1 VNAKVLITGANGQ
14 LGRSLN
20 KINEDFTGLQFMFL
34 SSEQCDITDGNQ
46 VRQIIK
52 SYNPDYLI
60 NAAAYTAVDQ
70 AESNEEDAMA
80 VNAFALQNIGQ
91 AMANKKVI
99 HISSDYV
106 YHLEERIPYHEDMPL
121 NPQSVYARSKAMG
134 ESILQR
140 TKCDSIIIRTS
151 WVYSEFGNNFLK
163 TMLHL
168 LDTKDEINVVDDQ
181 WGCPTYA
188 TDLAYVI
195 MHIIREDL
203 KNLISPKS
211 WNKVYNYSNLGK
223 TNWYEYAC
231 AIVQMAGKSLLINP
245 IPTVLYPRPA
255 ARPPWGVLDTS
266 RIKSEFNI
274 EIPAWKVS
282 LEKCIGILIN

>member
-1 VNAKVLITGANGQ
+1 MNIKVLITGANGQ
-14 LGRSLN
+14 LGRSIK
-20 KINEDFTGLQFMFL
+20 KIIEDFSDLQFMFL
-34 SSEQCDITDGNQ
+34 TSEQCDITDGDKF
-46 VRQIIK
+46 RKIIED
-52 SYNPDYLI
+52 YNPDYLI

-80 VNAFALQNIGQ
+80 VNAYALQNIGR
-91 AMANKKVI
+91 AMAGKKCI

-106 YHLEERIPYHEDMPL
+106 YHLDKDVPYTEDMPL
-121 NPQSVYARSKAMG
+121 NAQGVYARSKAIG

-140 TKCDSIIIRTS
+140 TSCDSIIIRTG
-151 WVYSEFGNNFLK
+151 WLYSEFGNNFLK

-168 LDTKDEINVVDDQ
+168 SETRNEINVVDDQ

-195 MHIIREDL
+195 LHIIHEDS
-203 KNLISPKS
+203 KNKVSLKS
-211 WNKVYNYSNLGK
+211 WNKVYNYSNIGV

-231 AIVQMAGKSLLINP
+231 TIIKMAGKSLLINP
-245 IPTVLYPRPA
+245 IPSVLYPMPA
-255 ARPPWGVLDTS
+255 TRPPWGVLDTTK
-266 RIKSEFNI
+266 IKSEFSI

-282 LEKCIGILIN
+282 LEKCIDILIN